1 MGISKERLDWI
12 DNLRGFSILA
22 IIVLHS
28 SQVLNGT
35 PGYITKHIDIFNISL
50 NPVRLALMFFVSGLF
65 VDLGLKKG
73 YSIYLNNKIKSILY
87 PFVIWSLIYASLK
100 IIFMSVSNHQQSMSN
115 VIMMHITGGGD
126 ITWFLNS
133 LFIFFIIIIPIRRLP
148 IWSVFFTCITL
159 SLLIPSIPENT
170 IFSSFDN
177 GHINKSIY
185 LFIFFYLGDYLV
197 KNNIQLNNLKLD
209 WIVVT
214 SAITFTIL
222 SLINF
227 SIKVPY
233 QYLSPL
239 AISSIPLFVYLSQ
252 KFTFGLTTFIGR
264 NSIVFYLTHY
274 LIIQVSS
281 KLIKFSDA
289 TPTIQDLRFFIT
301 LILAL
306 IIPMTI
312 CKLRIKMKLN
322 LLFTAR

>member
-197 KNNIQLNNLKLD
+197 KNK
-209 WIVVT
+209 
-214 SAITFTIL
+214 
-222 SLINF
+222 
-227 SIKVPY
+227 
-233 QYLSPL
+233 
-239 AISSIPLFVYLSQ
+239 
-252 KFTFGLTTFIGR
+252 
-264 NSIVFYLTHY
+264 
-274 LIIQVSS
+274 
-281 KLIKFSDA
+281 
-289 TPTIQDLRFFIT
+289 
-301 LILAL
+301 
-306 IIPMTI
+306 
-312 CKLRIKMKLN
+312 
-322 LLFTAR
+322 